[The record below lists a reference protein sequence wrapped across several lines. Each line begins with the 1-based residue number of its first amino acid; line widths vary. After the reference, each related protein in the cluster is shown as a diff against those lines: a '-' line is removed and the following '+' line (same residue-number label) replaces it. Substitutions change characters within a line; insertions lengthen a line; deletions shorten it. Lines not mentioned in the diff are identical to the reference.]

1 MIIDYILLA
10 LKNLKKRGIRSWLT
24 MLGIFLGIAAVV
36 SLISLGQGLQTAI
49 TGQFG
54 SLDAD
59 KLIVE
64 NTGTG
69 FGPPGSTSVR
79 KLTEDDVKIIES
91 VSGVDFVIPR
101 FVRVVKVDFNKLSR
115 FSYIASIP
123 ENEEQI
129 NIINDALNV
138 EPELGRLMEK
148 DDLGKV
154 VLGNDFL
161 DEDRFEKPIR
171 IGDNLNIQGE
181 DFQVIG
187 ILKKA
192 GTFQVNSVIL
202 MMESDLK
209 EILNIDET
217 ADLIVVQVQNEKEI
231 DSVASNIER
240 KLRDDRNEKLGE
252 EDFSVQTPLQA
263 ISAVNTVLNIINL
276 VVAGIAGISLLIG
289 GIGIAN
295 TMFTSVLER
304 RKEIGT
310 MKAIGA
316 QNKNI
321 LLVFLVESAFL
332 GLVGGIIG
340 AIIGLSL
347 AFMVSGIASSA
358 LGGIDLQVAVSW
370 PLLLLSIGFS
380 LLIGILSGVVPAY
393 QASKLN
399 PVEALRG

>member
-1 MIIDYILLA
+1 MFTDYFFLA
-10 LKNLKKRGIRSWLT
+10 LRNVRKRGIRSWLT

-101 FVRVVKVDFNKLSR
+101 LIRVVKVEFNKLSR

-192 GTFQVNSVIL
+192 GTFQV
-202 MMESDLK
+202 
-209 EILNIDET
+209 
-217 ADLIVVQVQNEKEI
+217 
-231 DSVASNIER
+231 
-240 KLRDDRNEKLGE
+240 
-252 EDFSVQTPLQA
+252 
-263 ISAVNTVLNIINL
+263 
-276 VVAGIAGISLLIG
+276 
-289 GIGIAN
+289 
-295 TMFTSVLER
+295 
-304 RKEIGT
+304 
-310 MKAIGA
+310 
-316 QNKNI
+316 
-321 LLVFLVESAFL
+321 
-332 GLVGGIIG
+332 
-340 AIIGLSL
+340 
-347 AFMVSGIASSA
+347 
-358 LGGIDLQVAVSW
+358 
-370 PLLLLSIGFS
+370 
-380 LLIGILSGVVPAY
+380 
-393 QASKLN
+393 
-399 PVEALRG
+399 